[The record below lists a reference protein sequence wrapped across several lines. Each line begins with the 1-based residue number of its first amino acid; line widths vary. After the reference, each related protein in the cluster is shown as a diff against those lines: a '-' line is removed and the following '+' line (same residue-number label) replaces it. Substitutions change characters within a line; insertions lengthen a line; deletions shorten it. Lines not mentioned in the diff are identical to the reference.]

1 MITPILLSEV
11 VLPRSHPRAAA
22 ACVVFGF
29 VIHHD
34 DGPVLVDTGVGV
46 GHPEIDSA
54 FSPVHHP
61 ISEELAGVGLAIGDV
76 RMVINSHLHFDHC
89 GNNRLF
95 PDVPLV
101 AQLTEYENAR
111 EPGYTIPGWVDFPG
125 ANWEPVD
132 GESEVLPGVTV
143 FPTPGHTPGHQSVA
157 VSTGDVVKV
166 IAGQAVYDP
175 DELEAEASVEELD
188 ESEAAETA
196 MSAHRIKAMNPTR
209 VYFSHDARV
218 WRNHE
223 SSDAPTEY

>member
-1 MITPILLSEV
+1 MITPLQLSEV
-11 VLPRSHPRAAA
+11 VQPPNHPRAGE
-22 ACVVFGF
+22 ACLVFGF

-46 GHPEIDSA
+46 GHPDIDLA

-61 ISEELAGVGLAIGDV
+61 ISNLLAEVGVGIGDV

-111 EPGYTIPGWVDFPG
+111 EPGYTIPDWVDFPG
-125 ANWEPVD
+125 ATWQPID
-132 GESEVLPGVTV
+132 GESEVLRGVRA

-157 VSTGDVVKV
+157 VSTGDVVEV
-166 IAGQAVYDP
+166 IAGQAVYDQ
-175 DELEAEASVEELD
+175 DEFDAEASVEPLA
-188 ESEAAETA
+188 ESEATQTA
-196 MSAHRIKAMNPTR
+196 VSARRIKAMSPAR
-209 VYFSHDARV
+209 VYFSHDSRV
-218 WRNHE
+218 WRE
-223 SSDAPTEY
+223 SLSEQGSG